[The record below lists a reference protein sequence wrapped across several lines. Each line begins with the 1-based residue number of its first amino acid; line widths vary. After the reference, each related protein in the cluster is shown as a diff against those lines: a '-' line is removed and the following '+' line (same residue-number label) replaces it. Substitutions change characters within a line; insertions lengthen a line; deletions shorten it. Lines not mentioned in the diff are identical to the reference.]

1 MLISGYFGCHRG
13 AVSLHREK
21 RLPVT
26 PPTAPLS
33 RLFSNKPFPPLQRRN
48 LLHGLLL
55 LLLSALLPAAA
66 AGQTLTLHGSVKTAD
81 GRPVG
86 LATVQLNQ
94 SLGTQTDDDGT
105 FRLDRLQPG
114 TYTWRVAYLGYETR
128 TGQLTLRTGRERLD
142 VTLREMNLQL
152 KDVTVVATQSREGS
166 TSVIGQEAIRHIQPK
181 SLADLLQ
188 LVPGNLTANPDLSSL
203 AQAQIRET
211 DSDAN
216 NALGTAIVVDGTPLS
231 NDANLQALATG
242 RYGAASSATADGMSD
257 QTTAGRGTDLRTLSA
272 DNIESVEV
280 IRGIPSVEYGNL
292 TSGVV
297 VVKTKAG
304 ATPWELKAKADP
316 FSKLVSGGKG
326 FALNRGGAANFSIDY
341 SSSYGDTRRRYLGY
355 ERITASAGYSDK
367 FGPLSLNVRSAF
379 YSNVNTR
386 RTDPQMTEMSVTYK
400 NKNIGG
406 RLSLGGTLTLDASW
420 ISRLDYNLAV
430 QAAGTLDDH
439 HELVHTPDGVVTDV
453 REAGLHEARFLN
465 KAYYADYRIEGLP
478 LNVYLQLKADKYFTL
493 PGDGYT
499 SLRYGLD
506 YTFDAN
512 RGRGLVFSM
521 EAPPQS
527 SGAQT
532 LRPRAF
538 SDIPALQNLS
548 FFAEDR
554 LHTAVAGR
562 PLQATAGV
570 RMSRLFLNAAKSGG
584 RHGIFVAEPRIN
596 VAFPLLDR
604 HNNALFDELSLTGG
618 YGISNKMPTL
628 LYLYPDRVWF
638 DNVSL
643 SHYGTD
649 ESSRLALMTTQ
660 VVERTQNTTL
670 KPANSRKWE
679 IGLRFDLGGINGSF
693 TYFNERHRHEFGFAS
708 QLFWAHY
715 DRFDVPAAA
724 DNVRFNGTDVTYRLD
739 GTTHTAART
748 AQTDLYTWSRPDNT
762 TRSFKQ
768 GVEYTLDLGTWEAL
782 RTSLNVDGAWLHIR
796 RTNEK
801 EQLRY
806 IDRTYDY
813 AAIMPAGSGL
823 VSNRFN
829 TNFRF
834 ITHIPAVR
842 LIFTTTVQVVWYESS
857 QSVYEDND
865 GNALYHPTADG
876 TQLAVAPLGF
886 YDKSGTYTP
895 WRPEYA
901 TDPEYERMN
910 QRYMSYAFERDVVA
924 PWVLLNFR
932 LTKELGRFGEV
943 SFIANNFPNMS
954 RWHTNRHSRAQRQLY
969 PDMYFGAELKISL

>member
-1 MLISGYFGCHRG
+1 MQRTNF
-13 AVSLHREK
+13 LH
-21 RLPVT
+21 
-26 PPTAPLS
+26 S
-33 RLFSNKPFPPLQRRN
+33 
-48 LLHGLLL
+48 LLL
-55 LLLSALLPAAA
+55 LLLAALLPAAA
-66 AGQTLTLHGSVKTAD
+66 AGQTLTLHGSVRTAE

-105 FRLDRLQPG
+105 FSIGRLRPG

-128 TGQLTLRTGRERLD
+128 TGQITLRTGRERLD

-166 TSVIGQEAIRHIQPK
+166 TSTIGQEAIRHIQPK

-188 LVPGNLTANPDLSSL
+188 LVPGGLTTNPDLSSL
-203 AQAQIRET
+203 AQAQIREI
-211 DSDAN
+211 DADAN
-216 NALGTAIVVDGTPLS
+216 NALGTAVVVDGTPLS

-242 RYGAASSATADGMSD
+242 RYGAASSATADGMND
-257 QTTAGRGTDLRTLSA
+257 QTTAGRGTDLRTVSA

-326 FALNRGGAANFSIDY
+326 FALARGGAANFNVDY

-379 YSNVNTR
+379 FSNVNTR
-386 RTDPQMTEMSVTYK
+386 RSDPQMTEMNVTYK
-400 NKNIGG
+400 NKNVGG
-406 RLSLGGTLTLDASW
+406 RLSLYGTLTADAPWLS
-420 ISRLDYNLAV
+420 SLDYNLSV

-478 LNVYLQLKADKYFTL
+478 LSVYLQLKADKYFTL

-499 SLRYGLD
+499 SLRYGFD
-506 YTFDAN
+506 YTLDAN

-532 LRPRAF
+532 LRPRSF
-538 SDIPALQNLS
+538 KDIPALQNLS

-554 LHTAVAGR
+554 LHTALGGR

-570 RMSRLFLNAAKSGG
+570 RLSRLFLNAAKSGG
-584 RHGIFVAEPRIN
+584 RHGIFAAEPRLN
-596 VAFPLLDR
+596 LSFTLLDR
-604 HNNALFDELSLTGG
+604 HNNALFDHLSLTGG
-618 YGISNKMPTL
+618 YGISHKMPTL

-643 SHYGTD
+643 SHYGAD

-660 VVERTQNTTL
+660 VVEGTQNPDL
-670 KPANSRKWE
+670 KPAESRKWE
-679 IGLRFDLGGINGSF
+679 VGLRFRLGGVKGSV

-724 DNVRFNGTDVTYRLD
+724 TDVRFDGTGVSYTLD
-739 GTTHTAART
+739 GTAHTAART
-748 AQTDLYTWSRPDNT
+748 ALTDLYTWSRPDNT
-762 TRSFKQ
+762 TRSTKQ
-768 GVEYTLDLGTWEAL
+768 GVEYTLDLGTWQAL
-782 RTSLNVDGAWLHIR
+782 RTSFNVDGAWFHIR
-796 RTNEK
+796 RTAEK
-801 EQLRY
+801 EQLHY

-813 AAIMPAGSGL
+813 AAVMPAGSGL
-823 VSNRFN
+823 VSNRLN

-842 LIFTTTVQVVWYESS
+842 LIFTTTVQVVWYEST
-857 QSVYEDND
+857 QSVYEDAD

-876 TQLAVAPLGF
+876 SQLCVEPLGF
-886 YDKSGTYTP
+886 YDKSGAYTP
-895 WRPEYA
+895 WRPEHA
-901 TDPEYERMN
+901 ADPVLGRMAR
-910 QRYMSYAFERDVVA
+910 RYMSYAFERDVVA

-932 LTKELGRFGEV
+932 LTKELGRWGEV

-969 PDMYFGAELKISL
+969 PDMYFGAELKLSL

>member
-1 MLISGYFGCHRG
+1 M
-13 AVSLHREK
+13 
-21 RLPVT
+21 
-26 PPTAPLS
+26 
-33 RLFSNKPFPPLQRRN
+33 
-48 LLHGLLL
+48 
-55 LLLSALLPAAA
+55 
-66 AGQTLTLHGSVKTAD
+66 
-81 GRPVG
+81 
-86 LATVQLNQ
+86 
-94 SLGTQTDDDGT
+94 
-105 FRLDRLQPG
+105 
-114 TYTWRVAYLGYETR
+114 
-128 TGQLTLRTGRERLD
+128 
-142 VTLREMNLQL
+142 
-152 KDVTVVATQSREGS
+152 
-166 TSVIGQEAIRHIQPK
+166 
-181 SLADLLQ
+181 
-188 LVPGNLTANPDLSSL
+188 
-203 AQAQIRET
+203 
-211 DSDAN
+211 
-216 NALGTAIVVDGTPLS
+216 
-231 NDANLQALATG
+231 
-242 RYGAASSATADGMSD
+242 
-257 QTTAGRGTDLRTLSA
+257 
-272 DNIESVEV
+272 
-280 IRGIPSVEYGNL
+280 
-292 TSGVV
+292 
-297 VVKTKAG
+297 
-304 ATPWELKAKADP
+304 
-316 FSKLVSGGKG
+316 
-326 FALNRGGAANFSIDY
+326 
-341 SSSYGDTRRRYLGY
+341 GY

-386 RTDPQMTEMSVTYK
+386 RTDPQMTEMNVTYK
-400 NKNIGG
+400 NKNVGG
-406 RLSLGGTLTLDASW
+406 RLSLYGTLTADASW
-420 ISRLDYNLAV
+420 LSRLDYNLSV
-430 QAAGTLDDH
+430 QAAGMLDDH

-453 REAGLHEARFLN
+453 REPGLHEARFLN
-465 KAYYADYRIEGLP
+465 KAYYADYQLKGLP
-478 LNVYLQLKADKYFTL
+478 LNVYMQLKGEKYFAL
-493 PGDGYT
+493 PRDGYT
-499 SLRYGLD
+499 SLRYGFD
-506 YTFDAN
+506 YTLDAN

-538 SDIPALQNLS
+538 KDIPALQNLS
-548 FFAEDR
+548 FFAENR
-554 LHTAVAGR
+554 LHTALGGR

-570 RMSRLFLNAAKSGG
+570 RLSRLFLNAAKSGG
-584 RHGIFVAEPRIN
+584 RHGIFAAEPRLN
-596 VAFPLLDR
+596 LTFTLLDR
-604 HNNALFDELSLTGG
+604 HNNALFDDLSLTGG
-618 YGISNKMPTL
+618 YGISHKMPTL

-660 VVERTQNTTL
+660 VVEATQNTAL
-670 KPANSRKWE
+670 KPAESRKWE
-679 IGLRFDLGGINGSF
+679 VGLRFALGGVKGSI

-724 DNVRFNGTDVTYRLD
+724 TDVRFDGTGVSYTLD
-739 GTTHTAART
+739 GTAHTAART
-748 AQTDLYTWSRPDNT
+748 ALTDLYTWSRPDNT
-762 TRSFKQ
+762 TRSAKQ

-782 RTSLNVDGAWLHIR
+782 RTSFNVDGAWFHIR
-796 RTNEK
+796 RTAEK

-895 WRPEYA
+895 WRTEYA